1 MDVKMNWRDE
11 LKEMVEILAFV
22 GVSAFFV
29 FDMNGYFDKEKKDD
43 TKTGQK
49 KEIIQK
55 AQVMPAPQSRD
66 SVAVFRPDTVAIRAA
81 QHAR

>member
-1 MDVKMNWRDE
+1 MNWHDK
-11 LKEMVEILAFV
+11 LKEIFEMLAFV
-22 GVSAFFV
+22 GVSTFFV
-29 FDMNGYFDKEKKDD
+29 FDINGYFDKEKKDD
-43 TKTGQK
+43 TKTGQN

-55 AQVMPAPQSRD
+55 AQAMPAPQSRD